1 MVPRKPHLGSISTFN
16 YLKPI
21 MFNSSTHFL
30 KKTNKEN
37 YNLPTTYNQL
47 LFGKLTARKIISAQ
61 LCFPL
66 TKDTVAWRKH
76 YCDRNYCKKRAVYLG
91 ICFQIILLT
100 PEFPQFQNLDSP
112 PNDDL
117 SVCEGILNP
126 PPEPTWT
133 KQVA

>member
-1 MVPRKPHLGSISTFN
+1 MVPRESHLGSISTFN
-16 YLKPI
+16 YLKRI
-21 MFNSSTHFL
+21 SFNSSAHFL
-30 KKTNKEN
+30 KKK
-37 YNLPTTYNQL
+37 TTTSMLL
-47 LFGKLTARKIISAQ
+47 LFRKLAARKIIPTQ
-61 LCFPL
+61 LWFPL
-66 TKDTVAWRKH
+66 TTDTIAWRKH

-100 PEFPQFQNLDSP
+100 PEFPQFQNLDFP